1 MFYSRKMGL
10 MIVGLM
16 LLLNTSLMAKTYKLF
31 VYGEKGTSGNALLLD
46 KVAMF
51 EKKHKG
57 TKIKIEMTSG
67 KSYHDKLKL
76 LALGNKLP
84 DIMHIWNGSK
94 TSYVTKRGLL
104 TDLRPFITKSVRS
117 KYIKSALVGQDKK
130 GAIYQI
136 PEALTL
142 TGVVF
147 SNKTLLAKLGLEYP
161 KTYKEWLKQVK
172 TIQDNGL
179 TPLAVGNK
187 GDWVMQSIVLSA
199 LLGRTAG
206 DEWLLKAVN
215 GKAKFSDKPF
225 VSSLA
230 IIEEMYKKRLLDE
243 ATPNWDYNQ
252 GSNEFLTSKAVY
264 SMNGGW
270 IVNSYMKN
278 GTALFVDNI
287 GVHSFPA
294 ISGEKNAGSVSGI
307 LGTGLGIN
315 NKLSKADKKI
325 LFDLVVIYSG
335 LGMEKESVKL
345 GSVPLTKKTKLG
357 EYTNSIIKK
366 LKKVSDNS
374 KITYVFD
381 GIMDSKSVA
390 KLQGLMNEMLLGSK
404 TSKEVGA
411 EFEAYAN
418 KYSPHRK

>member
-1 MFYSRKMGL
+1 MFYSKKMVLATLGL
-10 MIVGLM
+10 V
-16 LLLNTSLMAKTYKLF
+16 LLLSSSLMAKTYKLF
-31 VYGEKGTSGNALLLD
+31 VYGEKGTPGNALLLD
-46 KVAMF
+46 KIAVF

-57 TKIKIEMTSG
+57 TKIKVEMTSG

-94 TSYVTKRGLL
+94 TSYVTSKGLL
-104 TDLRPFITKSVRS
+104 TDLRPFITKSVRN

-147 SNKTLLAKLGLEYP
+147 SNKKLLKKLGLKYP
-161 KTYKEWLKQVK
+161 KTYKQWLKQVK
-172 TIQDNGL
+172 TIQDEGL

-206 DEWLLKAVN
+206 DKWLLKAVN
-215 GKAKFSDKPF
+215 GKAKFSDKQF
-225 VSSLA
+225 VSALA
-230 IIEEMYKKRLLDE
+230 ILEEMYKKRLLDE

-264 SMNGGW
+264 TMNGGW
-270 IVNSYMKN
+270 IINSYMKD

-287 GVHSFPA
+287 GVHSFPS
-294 ISGEKNAGSVSGI
+294 INGEKNKGSVSGI

-325 LFDLVVIYSG
+325 LFDLVLIYSG
-335 LGMEKESVKL
+335 LGMEKEAIKA
-345 GSVPLTKKTKLG
+345 GTVPLTKKAKLDN
-357 EYTNSIIKK
+357 YTNSIVKK
-366 LKKVSDNS
+366 LKKLSDNS

-381 GIMDSKSVA
+381 GIMDSKSVG
-390 KLQGLMNEMLLGSK
+390 KLQGLINEMFLGSK
-404 TSKEVGA
+404 TSKEVA
-411 EFEAYAN
+411 VEFEAYAK